1 MVPGYPKNI
10 TEEFNIPETMSLP
23 KRIDAGIK
31 MLFSEYLNN
40 IRFFNKISEA
50 IHWRREAMTYLFHGN
65 YFWKIDE
72 YAYSSDGKPQLT
84 QVGKINESIWHGNGR
99 K

>member
-1 MVPGYPKNI
+1 
-10 TEEFNIPETMSLP
+10 
-23 KRIDAGIK
+23 
-31 MLFSEYLNN
+31 
-40 IRFFNKISEA
+40 
-50 IHWRREAMTYLFHGN
+50 MTYLFHGN

-84 QVGKINESIWHGNGR
+84 QVGKINESIWHGNGL